1 MSEQDPS
8 GPAGGRNAS
17 GQDHLDHLRK
27 SHFFLVSAAGLLS
40 IAVLS
45 HEENRTLIAF
55 EDAQQIASS
64 AARFD
69 SLPLASMIEGEMLRG
84 APERVL
90 VSVCPEIP
98 GEQRCMQAGLPVNE
112 LYVIDLD
119 STVFWTASPSP
130 DSTTVI
136 SATPLVAPVH
146 IRTLRD
152 WKSLWEMLGYSTICR
167 AGRNSD
173 LAGHGRTSGDTLRR
187 AVSLEKDTGAVGD
200 GARRERYRGYY
211 VISHLPGSSDYSLWL
226 MFYDDVLPPGRTP
239 WRDAPARHAHLFS
252 LSCTRTSNLDSQDSA
267 SQLAGKQWKT
277 GHFGESFRHLAGFT
291 SGLEAVSVKTIA
303 DMLQKKQASGVRD
316 VQVVGL
322 PIPIGMLV
330 EGGMLLILMLQL
342 YFLLHL
348 RAYEEL
354 PHRSHSIAW
363 IGFYDDPASWLVYS
377 ASIFVLPVACGYIL
391 VQKALGREPGGG
403 APFYLVEFGLIVVLS
418 LALLFRHPRR
428 GRDARYR
435 SFFRRVWRDTFLIA
449 KKPASPA
456 VDEPHAPPDQ
466 PSLSH

>member
-45 HEENRTLIAF
+45 HEENRTVIAF
-55 EDAQQIASS
+55 EDAQQINSS
-64 AARFD
+64 SARFD
-69 SLPLASMIEGEMLRG
+69 SLPLASMIEREMLRG

-90 VSVCPEIP
+90 VSVCPGSEAKCP
-98 GEQRCMQAGLPVNE
+98 QEESPVNE
-112 LYVIDLD
+112 LYVVDID

-130 DSTTVI
+130 GKSTVV
-136 SATPLVAPVH
+136 SATPLLAPVH

-152 WKSLWEMLGYSTICR
+152 WKSLWETLGYSTICR
-167 AGRNSD
+167 AGRDSEFD
-173 LAGHGRTSGDTLRR
+173 GQAVTSGDTTHRKTS
-187 AVSLEKDTGAVGD
+187 VEEDTGAVGD
-200 GARRERYRGYY
+200 SARRERRGYY

-226 MFYDDVLPPGRTP
+226 LFYDDTLPPGRIP
-239 WRDAPARHAHLFS
+239 LRDAPARHAHLLS
-252 LSCTRTSNLDSQDSA
+252 LSCPETSHLELQGIA
-267 SQLAGKQWKT
+267 SRLAGKQWKT
-277 GHFGESFRHLAGFT
+277 GHFGESFHDLAGFT

-303 DMLQKKQASGVRD
+303 DMLLKKQASGVRD

-354 PHRSHSIAW
+354 PLRSHSIAW

-377 ASIFVLPVACGYIL
+377 ASIFALPVACGYIL
-391 VQKALGREPGGG
+391 MQKALGREPGGG
-403 APFYLVEFGLIVVLS
+403 APFYLVEFGLIVILS
-418 LALLFRHPRR
+418 SALLFRHPRR
-428 GRDARYR
+428 GHDARYR
-435 SFFRRVWRDTFLIA
+435 RFFRRVWRDTFLTA
-449 KKPASPA
+449 EKPARPA
-456 VDEPHAPPDQ
+456 VAEPHAPPDRPELLQ
-466 PSLSH
+466 